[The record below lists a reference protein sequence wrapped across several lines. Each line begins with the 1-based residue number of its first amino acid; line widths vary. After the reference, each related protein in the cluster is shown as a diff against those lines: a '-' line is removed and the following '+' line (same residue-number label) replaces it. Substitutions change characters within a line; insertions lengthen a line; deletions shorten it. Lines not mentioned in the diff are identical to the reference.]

1 MKNLSKVKEVLKDVV
16 KEVAM
21 ESVDPIKSMLDE
33 AAYRY
38 SDSPATTNAGRVL
51 RFISRFIKPS
61 TIIKLFAH
69 KLTTK

>member
-51 RFISRFIKPS
+51 RFISKFIKPS

-69 KLTTK
+69 KLTNK